1 VVSAASTL
9 ASRGLGEL
17 TMSSLATELGVTP
30 MAVYRHVD
38 NKEHLL
44 NLVLQHALENV
55 EVPPLSA
62 GTWRE
67 RITRLHCDITDVMIT
82 YPGLQWGLHAVS
94 VGATER
100 LLEAYL
106 SILLDAGFDEVT
118 AIEAYTGLYYLA
130 IGVVT
135 HAEHAS
141 VWTPAAEIP
150 RAPES
155 NPIVARLRP
164 RAVALEPSALRAF
177 ALDTYLDGLEAR
189 LAPRGRQKR
198 ALKKSS

>member
-1 VVSAASTL
+1 
-9 ASRGLGEL
+9 
-17 TMSSLATELGVTP
+17 MSSLAAELGVTP

-44 NLVLQHALENV
+44 NLVLQHALEQV

-67 RITRLHCDITDVMIT
+67 RLSRLHRDITDVMVT
-82 YPGLQWGLHAVS
+82 YPGLQWGLHSVS

-106 SILLDAGFDEVT
+106 AILLDAGFDGDTV
-118 AIEAYTGLYYLA
+118 IEAYTGLYYLA

-135 HAEHAS
+135 HAEHATVCDS
-141 VWTPAAEIP
+141 RGADAA
-150 RAPES
+150 RAETH
-155 NPIVARLRP
+155 PIVAKLRP
-164 RAVALEPSALRAF
+164 RAVALEPSVLREF

-189 LAPRGRQKR
+189 LAARPKPKQRSVKT
-198 ALKKSS
+198 SS